1 MSSSLPQ
8 CPSFSLGSLPFSR
21 SLARPCSPTFS
32 PSPSLPFHPSL
43 SLSRL
48 APPPSPSLLFSRS
61 PWLALPFSLSSSLPT
76 SSFSHSPSL
85 LFYCSLSPHDSFFSL
100 APLLPRSSVW
110 NAQHDRSLNVL
121 LIIGCPCADKL
132 EEHIRLASWVR

>member
-21 SLARPCSPTFS
+21 SLARPCSPTLS

-100 APLLPRSSVW
+100 APLLPRSL
-110 NAQHDRSLNVL
+110 APSLAL
-121 LIIGCPCADKL
+121 LCGMLNMIVHSMFCL
-132 EEHIRLASWVR
+132 L